1 MYSNSPHLR
10 GWLLCICIGRKK
22 QKSNTCVFRCAE
34 RQGQGKVSCQEIE
47 PWRGIERER
56 ERERERE
63 TLLGNNVQDGLV
75 CSQGIEP

>member
-1 MYSNSPHLR
+1 MRTEVPS
-10 GWLLCICIGRKK
+10 CQVAADRKHHG
-22 QKSNTCVFRCAE
+22 SEDLWPSEE